1 MKVAEL
7 RTILEEVRAIYE
19 ASGSDKAAGDF
30 SEFIELLEGYE
41 RQNVEEFLAT
51 LSHLLKTRTG
61 SGEGKIAE
69 ASIVASFIDR
79 FEKAATDETQFKQ
92 IYVELGADKRV
103 RTEEMNAIAHGYIKG
118 RDKWPSRS
126 AAYQAIK
133 KKFVERAD
141 RGSRE
146 AIINKVRRWG

>member
-7 RTILEEVRAIYE
+7 RTVLEEVRAIYE

-30 SEFIELLEGYE
+30 SEFIGLLDGYE
-41 RQNVEEFLAT
+41 QQSVEDFLVA
-51 LSHLLKTRTG
+51 LSNLLKTTTG

-69 ASIVASFIDR
+69 AGTAASFIER
-79 FEKAATDETQFKQ
+79 LENAETNETEFKQ
-92 IYVELGADKRV
+92 VYAELGADKRV
-103 RTEEMNAIAHGYIKG
+103 RAEEMNAIAHGYIKG